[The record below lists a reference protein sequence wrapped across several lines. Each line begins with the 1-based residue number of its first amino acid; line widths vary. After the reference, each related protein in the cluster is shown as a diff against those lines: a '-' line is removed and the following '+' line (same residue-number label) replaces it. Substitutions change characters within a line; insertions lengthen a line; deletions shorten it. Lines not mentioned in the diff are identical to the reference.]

1 MRLHYGRTV
10 PVGYRGDKR
19 CLRWALA
26 AMTGRSPTVNAT
38 AEILCGIA
46 DHMTAGVTQTQ
57 YNRGRIL
64 RGTLTRL
71 IA

>member
-1 MRLHYGRTV
+1 
-10 PVGYRGDKR
+10 
-19 CLRWALA
+19 
-26 AMTGRSPTVNAT
+26 MTGRSPTVNAT